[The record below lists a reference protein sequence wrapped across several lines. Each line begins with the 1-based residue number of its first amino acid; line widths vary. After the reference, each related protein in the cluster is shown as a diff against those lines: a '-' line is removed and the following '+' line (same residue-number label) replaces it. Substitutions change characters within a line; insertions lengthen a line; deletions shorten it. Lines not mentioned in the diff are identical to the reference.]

1 MFDSQQ
7 LAFDSFLL
15 GYKHG
20 VYVFVSDSCDAC
32 VRYKQEL
39 EYINNCYLYI
49 VETPM
54 IKQQAI
60 LEKLTGRSVFPQTVG
75 YFDNQIKF
83 ARAGIEFE
91 KQQSEIIL
99 PFLSQFPKEPMTEA
113 EIEERIQKQKNRCL
127 LTLYAFSTDIDEE
140 TRNKT
145 VLKGASLNEFA
156 IDISKVGVGLPDS
169 ERERLIEGQYHTAR
183 LVVYKHKDKPSQL
196 GDFERSI
203 VMGYASVNPEIQ
215 FIVRDLENE

>member
-39 EYINNCYLYI
+39 EYINSCYLYI

-91 KQQSEIIL
+91 KQQSE
-99 PFLSQFPKEPMTEA
+99 
-113 EIEERIQKQKNRCL
+113 ERIQKQKNRCL
-127 LTLYAFSTDIDEE
+127 LTLYAFSTDIDEA

-215 FIVRDLENE
+215 FIVRDLEK